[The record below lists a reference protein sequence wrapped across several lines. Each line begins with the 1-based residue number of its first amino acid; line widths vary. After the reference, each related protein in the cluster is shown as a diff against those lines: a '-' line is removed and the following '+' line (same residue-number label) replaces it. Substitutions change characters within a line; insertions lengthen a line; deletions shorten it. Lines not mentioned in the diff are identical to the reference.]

1 MNIKNIS
8 LVVIVIAIAASLLMT
23 FYSSH
28 DTGHGHSHGPE
39 IQGIGQADKANSTT
53 HKTIN

>member
-8 LVVIVIAIAASLLMT
+8 LIVIAIAASLLMA

-28 DTGHGHSHGPE
+28 STSHGHSHGPE
-39 IQGIGQADKANSTT
+39 IQGTGQADKANSTT